1 MTWRNIHPEA
11 DVDDQGQPRHP
22 DDDKEYAIC
31 AAPKS
36 DRTSPTEHG
45 RERDDVPYCTLAAGW
60 GRDGIREGHCTKHG
74 APKSDVSGWDNPNA
88 KHGLYFDLEKSS
100 LTDDEIELLEQLD
113 DVDSKQMLEQLVNM
127 MGVRFRRAY
136 DAIESGRV
144 VADPHS
150 GELKLEGAEIQL
162 AQYSTTIA
170 RLIETYYRITEGQK
184 LDVDQSTEISGDAS
198 ITVEWKVSKAELE
211 DPETDVELVDGE
223 PIELD

>member
-74 APKSDVSGWDNPNA
+74 APKRDVSGWDNPNA

-223 PIELD
+223 PIELE